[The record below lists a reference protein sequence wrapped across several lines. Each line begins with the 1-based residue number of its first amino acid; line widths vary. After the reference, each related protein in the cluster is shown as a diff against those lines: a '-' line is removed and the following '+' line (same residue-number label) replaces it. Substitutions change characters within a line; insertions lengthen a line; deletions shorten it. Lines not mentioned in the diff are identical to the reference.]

1 MALIHALMRYKDQG
15 RVQSF
20 DMHGDK
26 KATAVLPS
34 GKSLTLYMSD
44 EYIIGESE
52 VAEAAEKPAAQYLIY
67 NSWDKVTQSAYTE
80 ARRIGI
86 EVHKFGAFGF
96 RLDELNGKP

>member
-1 MALIHALMRYKDQG
+1 MALFHALMRYKDEG
-15 RVQSF
+15 RVRSF
-20 DMHGDK
+20 DMHGEK
-26 KATAVLPS
+26 KATVALPN

-52 VAEAAEKPAAQYLIY
+52 IAEATEKPTAQYVIY

-80 ARRIGI
+80 ARRIGLEI
-86 EVHKFGAFGF
+86 HKFGAFGF